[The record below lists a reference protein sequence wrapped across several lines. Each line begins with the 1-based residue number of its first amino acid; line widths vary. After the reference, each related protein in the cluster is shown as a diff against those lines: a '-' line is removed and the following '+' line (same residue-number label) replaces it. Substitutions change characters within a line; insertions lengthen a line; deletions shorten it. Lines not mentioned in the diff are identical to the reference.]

1 MTFICLQVLTLV
13 VFQTPVKTVA
23 VVTQMVLVVTGV
35 LVLEITMAETVKY
48 TIPLVGTVLTDMQQ

>member
-48 TIPLVGTVLTDMQQ
+48 TMSLVGTLLTDMLQ